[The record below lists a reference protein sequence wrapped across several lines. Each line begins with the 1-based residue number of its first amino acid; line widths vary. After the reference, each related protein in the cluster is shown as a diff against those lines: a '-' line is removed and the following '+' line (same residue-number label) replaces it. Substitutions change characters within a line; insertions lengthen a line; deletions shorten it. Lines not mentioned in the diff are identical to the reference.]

1 MTTYSSALQDHE
13 AVASG
18 AKSTLSVLG
27 KHLDRIGSS
36 NPEIDAFAALDPDV
50 SRKMAREIDPKAPL
64 SGVVLA
70 VKDNMDTADFPS
82 SYGSPLYLEHHPQ
95 ADAAAVALAR
105 IAGATIIGKT
115 VTTEFAASRVGRT
128 GNPHR
133 PDHTP
138 GGSSSGS
145 AAAVASG
152 MAHVAFG
159 TQTVG
164 SVIRPAAFCGVVGF
178 KPSFAM
184 IPRIGM
190 KVVADSVDTIGVFAR
205 SVPDASLLFEAVS
218 EIKTPPAL
226 KVKGLKI
233 GVCQTPFWDQADAA
247 TQAHLTAVADRLK
260 AAGAKVVD
268 LPMPQGWSE
277 IYEWHKTICEYEG
290 ARNMAHEMRVGRD
303 FIGPDVIVQ
312 WDRGRKISNEVYAE
326 AMNMGRRLRQE
337 WDKIAKSVD
346 VVLTPSATGEAP
358 AGRGNTGDPI
368 FNGLWTFLRLPC
380 VTLPTGL
387 GPTGLPLGSQFI
399 GKRRHDGAL
408 LAACAGLEAALA
420 KQASPSR

>member
-1 MTTYSSALQDHE
+1 MTSHATALQDHQ

-18 AKSTLSVLG
+18 AKTTLSILG
-27 KHLDRIGSS
+27 KHLDRIALT
-36 NPEIDAFAALDPDV
+36 NPEIDAFACLDADV
-50 SRKMAREIDPKAPL
+50 SRAMAREVDPKSPL

-82 SYGSPLYLEHHPQ
+82 SYGSPLY
-95 ADAAAVALAR
+95 ADHRPPADSASVALAR
-105 IAGATIIGKT
+105 RAGATVIGKT

-178 KPSFAM
+178 KPSFGV
-184 IPRIGM
+184 IPRVGL
-190 KVVADSVDTIGVFAR
+190 KVVADSVDTIGVFGRTVA
-205 SVPDASLLFEAVS
+205 DASLLFEAVT
-218 EIKTPPAL
+218 ELVRPETPSL
-226 KVKGLKI
+226 KGLKI
-233 GVCQTPFWDQADAA
+233 GVCQTPFWDQADPS
-247 TQAHLTAVADRLK
+247 TQAHLRAIADRL
-260 AAGAKVVD
+260 ASAGADLVD
-268 LPMPQGWSE
+268 LAMPEEWSA
-277 IYEWHKTICEYEG
+277 IYDWHKTICEFEG
-290 ARNMAHEMRVGRD
+290 ARNMAHEMRTGRD
-303 FIGPDVIVQ
+303 FIGPDVLVQ
-312 WDRGRKISNEVYAE
+312 WDAGYKISPDTYAE
-326 AMNMGRRLRQE
+326 AANKGRRLRQE
-337 WDKIAKSVD
+337 WDQIAQSVD
-346 VVLTPSATGEAP
+346 LVLTPSARGEAP

-380 VTLPTGL
+380 LTLPTGL
-387 GPTGLPLGSQFI
+387 GPTGLPIGSQFI
-399 GKRRHDGAL
+399 GKRRHDVSL
-408 LAACAGLEAALA
+408 LAAAAAIEAALA
-420 KQASPSR
+420 A

>member
-1 MTTYSSALQDHE
+1 MTTYPSALEDHE
-13 AVASG
+13 AVSSG
-18 AKSTLSVLG
+18 AKTSLSILG
-27 KHLDRIGSS
+27 KHLDRVALI
-36 NPEIDAFAALDPDV
+36 NPEIDAFAALDADA
-50 SRKMAREIDPKAPL
+50 SRRMAREVDPKAPL

-82 SYGSPLYLEHHPQ
+82 RYGSPLYAEHRPP

-105 IAGATIIGKT
+105 AAGATIIGKT

-184 IPRIGM
+184 IPRVGM
-190 KVVADSVDTIGVFAR
+190 KIVADSVDTVGVFAR
-205 SVPDASLLFEAVS
+205 SVADAAMLFQAVS
-218 EIKTPPAL
+218 EIATPDAPPL
-226 KVKGLKI
+226 KDLTI
-233 GVCQTPFWDQADAA
+233 GVCRTPFWDQADAA
-247 TQAHLTAVADRLK
+247 TQAHLSATADRLK
-260 AAGAKVVD
+260 AAGAKIVD
-268 LPMPQGWSE
+268 LPMPQDWAK
-277 IYEWHKTICEYEG
+277 IYDWHKTICEYEG

-312 WDRGRKISNEVYAE
+312 WDEGAKISPDAYAD
-326 AMNMGRRLRQE
+326 AMNKGRRLRQE
-337 WDKIAKSVD
+337 WDSIAQSVD
-346 VVLTPSATGEAP
+346 FVLTPSARGEAP

-380 VTLPTGL
+380 VTLPTGT
-387 GPTGLPLGSQFI
+387 GPTGLPIGSQFI

-408 LAACAGLEAALA
+408 LAACKALEATLVG
-420 KQASPSR
+420 